1 MPDSKRR
8 AQNPVSI
15 AAAPLNRL
23 VGKRYYDLSST
34 IEVMRQ
40 LYQASAADGFELQN
54 LAEWDARTPPRDE
67 GERRLAAWQAS
78 EKHTGDELA
87 EALRETDLP
96 ILSVHANRDVGI
108 CLSSD
113 QPQDI
118 DRGKTLIR
126 ESLSLAESLG
136 AGVCVFHLWDTW
148 KERFDP
154 SLLRAV
160 IAETAPQYPGVKA
173 AIENVPTHLQGYT
186 PLELVRKFE
195 WITLDLRWAGL
206 YDELDGFGTL
216 VDRLANV
223 HLSGQL
229 AGDRWT
235 VSTRW
240 FRGGQRTFEFRDA
253 LDIIQAEWH
262 YLGPLTVEIYGQPQD
277 TWQGLVAAMVNLRH
291 GTS

>member
-1 MPDSKRR
+1 MPGSKQR
-8 AQNPVSI
+8 AQNPISI
-15 AAAPLNRL
+15 AAAPLNKL

-34 IEVMRQ
+34 IEVMRR

-67 GERRLAAWQAS
+67 GERRYAAWQAS
-78 EKHTGDELA
+78 EKHTADELA
-87 EALRETDLP
+87 EVLRGTDLP

-108 CLSSD
+108 CLCSD
-113 QPQDI
+113 RLQDI

-126 ESLSLAESLG
+126 ESLSLAKDPG

-154 SLLRAV
+154 ALLHATLDE
-160 IAETAPQYPGVKA
+160 IAPQYPDVKA
-173 AIENVPTHLQGYT
+173 AVENVPTHLQGYT
-186 PLELVRKFE
+186 PYRLVGQFE
-195 WITLDLRWAGL
+195 WITLDLRWAAL
-206 YDELDGFGTL
+206 YDELDRFGAL

-235 VSTRW
+235 VSPRW
-240 FRGGQRTFEFRDA
+240 FRDEQRAFCFREVVDT
-253 LDIIQAEWH
+253 IQSRWQ
-262 YLGPLTVEIYGQPQD
+262 YSGPLTVEFYGQPQD
-277 TWQGLVAAMVNLRH
+277 AWQGLMTAMACLRA
-291 GTS
+291 